1 MKNWFKI
8 FIDTLL
14 PPRCLLCGKVIHH
27 DDSLC
32 SECFKNITFI
42 THPYCQYCGSPL
54 PEDIFNEACC
64 VHCLKKKPPFRMCR
78 SAVIYDDYSKHLVLD
93 FKFADHTEN
102 KNLLARWLLL
112 AGEDIFHNGVDVI
125 IPVPL
130 HFRRLFKRKYNQ
142 SAMLAAEL
150 SMLSH
155 IPAEFTA
162 LKKIRHTTPQV
173 HCNGKQRL
181 KNIKDAFE
189 VTALDK
195 VKGKRILLID
205 DVYTTGATLREC
217 ARVLKK
223 AGAKSVDA
231 ITVAR
236 VYKQ

>member
-1 MKNWFKI
+1 
-8 FIDTLL
+8 
-14 PPRCLLCGKVIHH
+14 
-27 DDSLC
+27 
-32 SECFKNITFI
+32 
-42 THPYCQYCGSPL
+42 
-54 PEDIFNEACC
+54 
-64 VHCLKKKPPFRMCR
+64 
-78 SAVIYDDYSKHLVLD
+78 
-93 FKFADHTEN
+93 
-102 KNLLARWLLL
+102 
-112 AGEDIFHNGVDVI
+112 
-125 IPVPL
+125 
-130 HFRRLFKRKYNQ
+130 
-142 SAMLAAEL
+142 MLAAEL